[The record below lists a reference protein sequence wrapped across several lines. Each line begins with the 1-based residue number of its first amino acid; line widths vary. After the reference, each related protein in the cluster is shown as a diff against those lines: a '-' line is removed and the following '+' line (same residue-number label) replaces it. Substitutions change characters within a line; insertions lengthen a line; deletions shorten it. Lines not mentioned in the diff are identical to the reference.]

1 MLFVITL
8 KNDREKDILMKN
20 IKYARE
26 NYSYYVT
33 YFRNALVEDE
43 GKLDLLLEQ
52 EKDGARKIVWRGS
65 VSIDAL
71 NHLLSI
77 PLVMTLIR
85 EGRWKIWVP
94 EENAGV

>member
-1 MLFVITL
+1 MLIIATT
-8 KNDREKDILMKN
+8 KTDREKDILMER

-26 NYSYYVT
+26 KYSYYVT

-65 VSIDAL
+65 VNIDGL
-71 NHLLSI
+71 NFLLGV
-77 PLVMTLIR
+77 PLVMKLVR

-94 EENAGV
+94 EEG